1 MWPWHVRRWVSRWRS
16 SAVEMR
22 PRWWVV
28 RAWRWIVRAWRRLV
42 RRWPAVGVRLVAGR
56 HGWVPHQVETE
67 RTKQPKPV
75 WTYLGERQP
84 PRLGNLGF
92 ILFHNPSQKNKRFT
106 FSFTHTAPTR
116 YFLLVVRRAPPTSTQ
131 SQRNAQ
137 TPRTPHARTRPQH
150 CRRRTVG
157 AGAHQLLTNPC
168 VLTASCS
175 IRLGSVPATVPAAT
189 AAVPAASSTSA
200 TQHAAASRHGA
211 GLLLG
216 SSGAPQAAA

>member
-1 MWPWHVRRWVSRWRS
+1 
-16 SAVEMR
+16 MR

-56 HGWVPHQVETE
+56 HGWVPHQSIVGASSSQFGRTWGRDSHRPGETHGL
-67 RTKQPKPV
+67 TAHLH
-75 WTYLGERQP
+75 WAWFYT
-84 PRLGNLGF
+84 
-92 ILFHNPSQKNKRFT
+92 LFHNPSQKNKRFT

-137 TPRTPHARTRPQH
+137 TPRTPAALHTPAHAH
-150 CRRRTVG
+150 STVS
-157 AGAHQLLTNPC
+157 AALSEQALTNYSVTNPC

-216 SSGAPQAAA
+216 SSWAPQAAA